1 MLKGKVAIVTGSGR
15 GIGRSIAEKL
25 GENGASL
32 LICDIDQETT
42 ENTAKE
48 LAKQGMK
55 TLGVKCDVTNAVEVD
70 AMVKACVEEFGGVDI
85 LVNNA
90 GVTRDGL
97 LMRMKEE
104 DWDMVLNVNLKSA
117 FLCTKSASRYLIK
130 SKSGR
135 VINIAS
141 VVGIMGNAGQANYAA
156 SKGGI
161 IAFTKTVAKEFASK
175 KVTSNAIA
183 PGFIQT
189 PMTDKLSDDQKDK
202 LSSVIPLKELGL
214 PEDVAASVLFFASDL
229 SSYVTGQVLAV
240 DGGMTM

>member
-1 MLKGKVAIVTGSGR
+1 MLKDKIAIVTGSGR
-15 GIGRSIAEKL
+15 GIGRAIAEKL

-32 LICDIDQETT
+32 VICDIDQETA

-48 LAKQGMK
+48 LAAKGMK
-55 TLGVKCDVTNAVEVD
+55 TLGIKADVTNAADVD
-70 AMVKACVEEFGGVDI
+70 AMIKACVEEFGGLDI

-117 FLCTKSASRYLIK
+117 FLCTKSASRNLMK

-135 VINIAS
+135 IINIAS
-141 VVGIMGNAGQANYAA
+141 VVGLTGNAGQANYAA

-161 IAFTKTVAKEFASK
+161 IAFTKTIAKEFSSR

-189 PMTDKLSDDQKDK
+189 AMTEKLSQDQKDK
-202 LSSVIPLKELGL
+202 LINVIPLKELGL
-214 PEDVAASVLFFASDL
+214 PEDVAAAVLFFASDL
-229 SSYVTGQVLAV
+229 ASYVTGQVLAV